1 MRISVFGLG
10 YVGTVCAACLADRG
24 HTVIGIDKAEAKVDL
39 IRSGRSPVVE
49 RADRELVERTVESGH
64 LTATVGCDRGGQEHR
79 HVHRLRGHA
88 KPAERG
94 AWASPPSR
102 RYRREIG
109 QAIRSK
115 PTRHEVVVRST
126 VLPGTTR
133 NVILPRLIDASG
145 KEPGDAFGVAF
156 NPEFMREGSSV
167 ADFNTPSRTI
177 VGALEQRSTEA
188 VMSLYSHLPGAK
200 ITTDIETAELVKY
213 VDNTWHA
220 LKVAFTNE
228 IAVVASTLGIDSDEV
243 MDIFAEDSRLNISKA
258 YMRPGFAF
266 GGSCLPKD
274 LRALAYLARTRDLS
288 LPVISHILDS
298 NRMLTDRG
306 LDWILAHSKKRVAFL
321 GISFKSGTDD
331 VRESP
336 FVDLVEGL
344 SGKGRAVR
352 IFDPN
357 VNLASLFG
365 ANRDYLMRVL
375 AAHCGAAR
383 AEDQRCDGLGR
394 YHRGDVAGSGLQ
406 RRQLASWA
414 TRKIV
419 LDFAE
424 FHRPHAWPGA
434 DERAG
439 PDLDIRVRGRPAGL
453 DQQPLRRL
461 PLEPAANLASPDHA
475 RSGARG
481 RHRPNRLVRSRHRRG
496 R

>member
-24 HTVIGIDKAEAKVDL
+24 HKVIGVDKAAAKVDL

-49 RADRELVERTVESGH
+49 RQIDALVKRTVETGH
-64 LTATVGCDRGGQEHR
+64 LTASADAIQAVESTDMSLVCVGT
-79 HVHRLRGHA
+79 
-88 KPAERG
+88 
-94 AWASPPSR
+94 PSR
-102 RYRREIG
+102 RNGALSLTAVEAVSTEIG
-109 QAIRSK
+109 EAIRSK
-115 PTRHEVVVRST
+115 LTRHEVVIRST

-133 NVILPRLIDASG
+133 DVILPRLINASG
-145 KEPGDAFGVAF
+145 KHPDKAFGVAF

-167 ADFNTPSRTI
+167 ADFNTPLRTI
-177 VGALEQRSTEA
+177 VGALERRSADA
-188 VMSLYSHLPGAK
+188 VLSLYSHLPGSK

-243 MDIFAEDSRLNISKA
+243 MSIFAEDNRLNISKA

-298 NRMLTDRG
+298 NRMLIDRG
-306 LDWILAHSKKRVAFL
+306 LDWILTRSKKRVAFL

-336 FVDLVEGL
+336 FVALVEGL

-357 VNLASLFG
+357 VNPASLFG
-365 ANRDYLMRVL
+365 ANRDYLMGVL
-375 AAHCGAAR
+375 PHIAGLLVPKITDATDWADTIVVTSCDPVYSAATAK
-383 AEDQRCDGLGR
+383 LGS
-394 YHRGDVAGSGLQ
+394 DKV
-406 RRQLASWA
+406 
-414 TRKIV
+414 V
-419 LDFAE
+419 LDFAQ
-424 FHRPHAWPGA
+424 FHQPNAGFGA
-434 DERAG
+434 DESADESMAIKVG
-439 PDLDIRVRGRPAGL
+439 IKRPLSA
-453 DQQPLRRL
+453 
-461 PLEPAANLASPDHA
+461 E
-475 RSGARG
+475 GAT
-481 RHRPNRLVRSRHRRG
+481 LT
-496 R
+496 

>member
-24 HTVIGIDKAEAKVDL
+24 HTVIGIDKAATKVDL
-39 IRSGRSPVVE
+39 IRGGRSPVVE
-49 RADRELVERTVESGH
+49 REIDGLVKRTVENGH
-64 LTATVGCDRGGQEHR
+64 LTATADVMEAVKGTDISIVCVGT
-79 HVHRLRGHA
+79 
-88 KPAERG
+88 
-94 AWASPPSR
+94 PSR
-102 RYRREIG
+102 RNGALGLTAIEAVSSEIG
-109 QAIRSK
+109 QAIRAK
-115 PTRHEVVVRST
+115 QTRHEVVIRST

-133 NVILPRLIDASG
+133 DVVLPRLIQASG
-145 KEPGDAFGVAF
+145 KDPGEAFGLAF

-167 ADFNTPSRTI
+167 NDFNTPSRTI
-177 VGALEQRSTEA
+177 VGALEERSAQA
-188 VMSLYSHLPGAK
+188 VMSLYSHLPGVK
-200 ITTDIETAELVKY
+200 ITTDIENAELVKY

-228 IAVVASTLGIDSDEV
+228 VSVVASALGIDSDDV
-243 MDIFAEDSRLNISKA
+243 MDIFAADNRLNISKA

-298 NRMLTDRG
+298 NRMLKDRG

-321 GISFKSGTDD
+321 GISFKPGTDD

-375 AAHCGAAR
+375 PHIAELLVPEISDATNWADSIVVTSPDPVYRAAIAN
-383 AEDQRCDGLGR
+383 LG
-394 YHRGDVAGSGLQ
+394 DD
-406 RRQLASWA
+406 
-414 TRKIV
+414 KIV

-424 FHRPHAWPGA
+424 FHRPHAWPAA
-434 DERAG
+434 DERADQLSTFAVE
-439 PDLDIRVRGRPAGL
+439 PSLPA
-453 DQQPLRRL
+453 
-461 PLEPAANLASPDHA
+461 
-475 RSGARG
+475 
-481 RHRPNRLVRSRHRRG
+481 
-496 R
+496 

>member
-1 MRISVFGLG
+1 MSIVC
-10 YVGTVCAACLADRG
+10 VGT
-24 HTVIGIDKAEAKVDL
+24 
-39 IRSGRSPVVE
+39 
-49 RADRELVERTVESGH
+49 
-64 LTATVGCDRGGQEHR
+64 
-79 HVHRLRGHA
+79 
-88 KPAERG
+88 
-94 AWASPPSR
+94 PSR
-102 RYRREIG
+102 RNGALGLAAIEAVSTEIG

-133 NVILPRLIDASG
+133 DVILPRLIEASG

-177 VGALEQRSTEA
+177 VGALEERSADA
-188 VMSLYSHLPGAK
+188 VLSLYGHLPGAK

-228 IAVVASTLGIDSDEV
+228 IAVVASTFGIDSDEV
-243 MDIFAEDSRLNISKA
+243 MSIFAEDNRLNISKA

-298 NRMLTDRG
+298 NRMLTQRG

-321 GISFKSGTDD
+321 GISFKPGTDD

-352 IFDPN
+352 IF
-357 VNLASLFG
+357 
-365 ANRDYLMRVL
+365 
-375 AAHCGAAR
+375 
-383 AEDQRCDGLGR
+383 
-394 YHRGDVAGSGLQ
+394 
-406 RRQLASWA
+406 
-414 TRKIV
+414 
-419 LDFAE
+419 
-424 FHRPHAWPGA
+424 RPQCQS
-434 DERAG
+434 
-439 PDLDIRVRGRPAGL
+439 RPFVW
-453 DQQPLRRL
+453 R
-461 PLEPAANLASPDHA
+461 E
-475 RSGARG
+475 
-481 RHRPNRLVRSRHRRG
+481 
-496 R
+496 

>member
-24 HTVIGIDKAEAKVDL
+24 HTVIGIDKAATKVDL
-39 IRSGRSPVVE
+39 VRSGRSPVVE
-49 RADRELVERTVESGH
+49 REIDELVKRGVGSGH
-64 LTATVGCDRGGQEHR
+64 LTATADVMEAVKGTDLSLVCVGT
-79 HVHRLRGHA
+79 
-88 KPAERG
+88 
-94 AWASPPSR
+94 PSR
-102 RYRREIG
+102 RNGALGLAAVEVVSTEIG
-109 QAIRSK
+109 HAIRSK
-115 PTRHEVVVRST
+115 QSRHEVVIRST

-133 NVILPRLIDASG
+133 DTILPRLMQASG
-145 KEPGDAFGVAF
+145 KDPSDGFGLAF

-167 ADFNTPSRTI
+167 SDFNTPSRTI
-177 VGALEQRSTEA
+177 VGAVEERSAKA

-213 VDNTWHA
+213 VDNAWHA

-228 IAVVASTLGIDSDEV
+228 VSVVASTLGIDSDEV
-243 MDIFAEDSRLNISKA
+243 MDIFAADNRLNISKA

-298 NRMLTDRG
+298 NQMLKNRA
-306 LDWILAHSKKRVAFL
+306 LDWILARSRKRVAFL
-321 GISFKSGTDD
+321 GISFKPGTDD

-375 AAHCGAAR
+375 PHIAELLVPKITDAVDWADTIVVTSPDPTYAAAI
-383 AEDQRCDGLGR
+383 AEL
-394 YHRGDVAGSGLQ
+394 SGE
-406 RRQLASWA
+406 
-414 TRKIV
+414 KV
-419 LDFAE
+419 LLNFAD
-424 FHRPHAWPGA
+424 FHRPRSEPGT
-434 DERAG
+434 DEG
-439 PDLDIRVRGRPAGL
+439 VRQPFELSVEASLPA
-453 DQQPLRRL
+453 
-461 PLEPAANLASPDHA
+461 
-475 RSGARG
+475 
-481 RHRPNRLVRSRHRRG
+481 
-496 R
+496 